1 MDNNHPINSV
11 TEALTLISD
20 LTRNN
25 LAILK
30 TIEESFRTKRA
41 HLAVDVNG
49 VTYTIPSFVS
59 LETRIETLEQNL
71 ENVLNAPL
79 TGEAFTYFDG
89 TTQKLELSGYS
100 TTPNHVEL
108 TQVDSGMFGV
118 NPNNIFKDF
127 MNPNPYIRLNLSEI
141 PNSIKHVNI
150 RKVVVYSNDLKNAL
164 DGITNG
170 DTQIRY
176 SDWVTLAY
184 GYEEGVDYAQYD
196 TIKRLPLRQG
206 LAQGDYNIM
215 SIEDHHID
223 ANFEEHYTVVLDKDL
238 VYYVNNGTLQRDIAV
253 GDRLVTRN
261 DKVQM
266 VVESVNPLTKTLGF
280 KILYGAYSDL
290 EDRSSGNPDL
300 YTLKYYHAANDDAL
314 REFNSTKYVDVPLEE
329 DRFIMVFVAPLNDT
343 TNVQAPWGTGI
354 WLDVDSLE
362 IDIDG
367 TSTSFR
373 EYYDNYVNNI
383 GDALVAI
390 TSMMDDD
397 EQISRLT
404 PAEFQTAVAFSPA
417 WDESLIKVT
426 QINKHLNDAKSIK
439 EIRRLYA
446 QKGELK
452 KSLETIQ
459 NNIDRLNKE
468 LGSLSFD
475 DTPNQRELLE
485 KNLQEEL
492 ANQVDKNNAL
502 LKVCEEIA
510 LQANQSDVPIENAK
524 YRIRGFM
531 PLDTTGL
538 NPIITPIKI
547 EVQYRYKC
555 STSFTGAAETYGE
568 DHIYSDWNIMD
579 SPYRARVATSNGVQ
593 YQYNWAPSNEAM
605 NEPSFNQIDIPIT
618 QGEKVDMRVRYIY
631 NLGYPFV
638 EMYSAWSPTYTVE
651 FPDDL
656 KQTVEILDIITQNND
671 DIEQHSLENILNKKG
686 LLKHVDDTTQDQTT
700 IYKHKAENIASGFV
714 TPERR
719 IIPLSEKLMSM
730 DDFIN
735 DLRSEVY
742 GASAD
747 NLLVTLSSKDN
758 AVQLKPWTINT
769 FHAGSYVKAVNEDS
783 IFQFKNGNNPYI
795 GVFAVAQLNLNIKN
809 VGTFN
814 MKLHTLFPGD
824 HDALLRTDQAS
835 AFNPNNYLLTNDE
848 GIHMMLDENVEDS
861 LITLQRCNQSIYFRT
876 KLESEQQVIYD
887 HFNAITDLIVTSDSI
902 HNGIPD
908 NHLCSN
914 KGSVNSPD
922 LAWNIIEYLDPTEGD
937 GNTLWRAM
945 AGAQTGSIIGALY
958 PYPGQM
964 SEICLPTNETFTI
977 IKPGESINIP
987 IQFVYW
993 FQSASDDNLASIIAQ
1008 SDEVGADQVQL
1019 SGDLDNL
1026 KMELHLQTTETDET
1040 VIKAALKT
1048 KDNTQQYKATKQK
1061 FTSSTKMR
1069 NLTVTRMMAF
1079 DIRTSLFR
1087 EPITYKFTVDASY
1100 EDTKGF
1106 KIKAKNI
1113 SESGALPVKTVVPQV
1128 ALTKMVAPTTQ
1139 IQTPNSHLNR

>member
-1 MDNNHPINSV
+1 MNNTHPINSV

-30 TIEESFRTKRA
+30 TIEESFRTRRT

-49 VTYTIPSFVS
+49 ATYTIPSFIS

-100 TTPNHVEL
+100 STPNHVEL
-108 TQVDSGMFGV
+108 SQPRQFNV

-127 MNPNPYIRLNLSEI
+127 MNPNPYIRLNLAEI

-150 RKVVVYSNDLKNAL
+150 RKVVVHSTDLKNML
-164 DGITNG
+164 DGLVTPQS
-170 DTQIRY
+170 QIKYTDWATMAY
-176 SDWVTLAY
+176 SY
-184 GYEEGVDYAQYD
+184 QEGLDYDQYD

-206 LAQGDYNIM
+206 LAQGTYNIV

-238 VYYVNNGTLQRDIAV
+238 VYYVNNGTLQRDIAE
-253 GDRLVTRN
+253 GDRLVTYN

-266 VVESVNPLTKTLGF
+266 VVESVNPLTKTLTF
-280 KILYGAYSDL
+280 KILYGTYSDL
-290 EDRSSGNPDL
+290 EDTTSRNPEL
-300 YTLKYYHAANDDAL
+300 YTLKYYHAANDNAL
-314 REFNSTKYVDVPLEE
+314 REFDRTKYVDIPLEE
-329 DRFIMVFVAPLNDT
+329 DQYIMVFVAPLNDT

-354 WLDVDSLE
+354 WLNVDNLV

-367 TSTSFR
+367 VETGFR
-373 EYYDNYVNNI
+373 DYYNQYVNNV

-397 EQISRLT
+397 EQITRLT
-404 PAEFQTAVAFSPA
+404 PAEFQNAISFAPT

-426 QINKHLNDAKSIK
+426 QINKHLNDAKSIQ

-452 KSLETIQ
+452 KSLTTIQ
-459 NNIDRLNKE
+459 DNIDRLNKE

-485 KNLQEEL
+485 KNLQQEL
-492 ANQVDKNNAL
+492 ADQVDKNDAL
-502 LKVCEEIA
+502 LKVCQEIS

-531 PLDTTGL
+531 PLNTVGL
-538 NPIITPIKI
+538 NSIITPIKI

-555 STSFTGAAETYGE
+555 STSFTGAAETYGN
-568 DHIYSDWNIMD
+568 DGYIFSDWNIMG
-579 SPYRARVATSNGVQ
+579 STYRSRIASSNGIQ
-593 YQYNWAPSNEAM
+593 YQYGWAPFNETL

-638 EMYSAWSPTYTVE
+638 EMYSAWSPINTIE

-700 IYKHKAENIASGFV
+700 IYKHKAENITSGFV

-719 IIPLSEKLMSM
+719 IIPLSEKLISM
-730 DDFIN
+730 DDYIN

-747 NLLVTLSSKDN
+747 NLLITLSSKDN
-758 AVQLKPWTINT
+758 AIQLKPWTINT

-783 IFQFKNGNNPYI
+783 IFQFKNEDNPYI
-795 GVFAVAQLNLNIKN
+795 GIFAVSQLNLNIKN

-824 HDALLRTDQAS
+824 HDALLRTDQTS
-835 AFNPNNYLLTNDE
+835 SFNPNNYLLTNDE
-848 GIHMMLDENVEDS
+848 GIFMMMDENVGNDLTS
-861 LITLQRCNQSIYFRT
+861 LQRCNQSIYFRT

-887 HFNAITDLIVTSDSI
+887 HFNNITDLIVDSDPI

-914 KGSVNSPD
+914 N
-922 LAWNIIEYLDPTEGD
+922 AWNIIEYLDPTEGD
-937 GNTLWRAM
+937 GNILWTTM
-945 AGAQTGSIIGALY
+945 AGSDTGSCIGALY

-964 SEICLPTNETFTI
+964 SEICLPANETFII

-1008 SDEVGADQVQL
+1008 SDHTINPVPLSPNLNQL
-1019 SGDLDNL
+1019 KTTLGIDS
-1026 KMELHLQTTETDET
+1026 TETDET
-1040 VIKAALKT
+1040 IIKASLKVHNNSQPY
-1048 KDNTQQYKATKQK
+1048 KISKQQ

-1100 EDTKGF
+1100 DDTKGF

-1113 SESGALPVKTVVPQV
+1113 SESGVLPVKTVVPQI
-1128 ALTKMVAPTTQ
+1128 ALTKMITPTTQ
-1139 IQTPNSHLNR
+1139 IKTPNSHINR